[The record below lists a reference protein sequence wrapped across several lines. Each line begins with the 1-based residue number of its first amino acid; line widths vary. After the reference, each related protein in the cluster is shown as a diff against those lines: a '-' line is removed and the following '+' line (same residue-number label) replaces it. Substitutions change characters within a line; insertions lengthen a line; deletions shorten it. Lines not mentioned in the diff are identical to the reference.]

1 MTGDD
6 LLFNDLDG
14 GRVGLDDVVADGLDR
29 DYSARYDALRDLL
42 ARGTPAQ
49 RLHSC
54 VLLASWGV
62 RDGFATIVDWAAD
75 PAGVPWAG
83 LPVTVDRFSGWTTPS
98 AQLARALDTARACAS
113 WSRPAPGRATTVVTV
128 HFPSS

>member
-54 VLLASWGV
+54 VLLGSWGV

-83 LPVTVDRFSGWTTPS
+83 LPVTADRFFGVDD
-98 AQLARALDTARACAS
+98 AFG
-113 WSRPAPGRATTVVTV
+113 PAGPGPGHGQGLRVLVETRPGRATTVVTV